1 MLGRNEIIWNNYMSV
16 LRIVATPIGNLEDIT
31 LRALRVLKEADYILC
46 EDTRTSGVLLNH
58 YQIKTPTISFHQ
70 HSGEIKIEK
79 IVSLL
84 KEDKNLALITDA
96 GTPGV
101 SDPGSKLVT
110 LVREEIGEQVLIES
124 VPGVSALTAA
134 ISIAGAGF
142 DRFLFLGFLPHKKG
156 RQTMLKEVF
165 KSEYPS
171 AIYESKHRVL
181 KLMEELAIM
190 SLEFKIELKISLARE
205 LTKMHE
211 SFYEGPPEK
220 IKEILLSNPNNQK
233 GEFVVLI
240 KKIDLKKKKED

>member
-1 MLGRNEIIWNNYMSV
+1 MLERSEITWTNYMSV

-46 EDTRTSGVLLNH
+46 EDTRTSGVLLSH

-84 KEDKNLALITDA
+84 KEDKNLVLITDA
-96 GTPGV
+96 GTPGI

-165 KSEYPS
+165 ESEYS
-171 AIYESKHRVL
+171 SVLYESKHRVL
-181 KLMEELAIM
+181 KLMDELAIM
-190 SLEFKIELKISLARE
+190 SSELKTELKISLARE

-211 SFYEGPPEK
+211 SFYEGSPEK
-220 IKEILLSNPNNQK
+220 IKEILLSSPNNQK

-240 KKIDLKKKKED
+240 KKVKSKN

>member
-1 MLGRNEIIWNNYMSV
+1 MSI

-46 EDTRTSGVLLNH
+46 EDTRTSGVLLSN
-58 YQIKTPTISFHQ
+58 YEIKTPTISFHQ
-70 HSGEIKIEK
+70 HSAEIKIEK
-79 IVSLL
+79 ITSLL
-84 KEDKNLALITDA
+84 KEGKSLALITDA
-96 GTPGV
+96 GTPGI
-101 SDPGSKLVT
+101 SDPGSKLVS
-110 LVREEIGEQVLIES
+110 LVREELNEQVLIES
-124 VPGVSALTAA
+124 VPGVSALTTA
-134 ISIAGAGF
+134 ISIVGAGF

-156 RQTMLKEVF
+156 RQMMLKEIF

-171 AIYESKHRVL
+171 ALYESKHRVL

-190 SLEFKIELKISLARE
+190 SLDFKVELKISLARE

-211 SFYEGPPEK
+211 SFYEGSPEK

-240 KKIDLKKKKED
+240 KKVNLKKKKED

>member
-1 MLGRNEIIWNNYMSV
+1 MSI

-46 EDTRTSGVLLNH
+46 EDTRTSGVLLSH
-58 YQIKTPTISFHQ
+58 YEIKTPTISFHQ

-79 IVSLL
+79 IVKLL
-84 KEDKNLALITDA
+84 KEGKSLALMTDA
-96 GTPGV
+96 GTPGI
-101 SDPGSKLVT
+101 SDPGSKLVS

-156 RQTMLKEVF
+156 RQTMLKEIF

-171 AIYESKHRVL
+171 ALYESKHRVL
-181 KLMEELAIM
+181 KLMDELVIM

-211 SFYEGPPEK
+211 SFYQGSPEK
-220 IKEILLSNPNNQK
+220 IKEILLENLNNQK

-240 KKIDLKKKKED
+240 KKVKK